1 MPYVK
6 RLSVTTRRRQLVEPV
21 HVLTITLGTDVRL
34 VKFRRTIARVPSI
47 DVCVWP
53 APLLRIVVVQVVFV
67 ERVVLVSGDGLD
79 LAVPVFDEDQGE
91 EHTEIDEVTVHY
103 IFQVSLPGVW

>member
-1 MPYVK
+1 M
-6 RLSVTTRRRQLVEPV
+6 
-21 HVLTITLGTDVRL
+21 
-34 VKFRRTIARVPSI
+34 
-47 DVCVWP
+47 
-53 APLLRIVVVQVVFV
+53 
-67 ERVVLVSGDGLD
+67 LVSGDGLD